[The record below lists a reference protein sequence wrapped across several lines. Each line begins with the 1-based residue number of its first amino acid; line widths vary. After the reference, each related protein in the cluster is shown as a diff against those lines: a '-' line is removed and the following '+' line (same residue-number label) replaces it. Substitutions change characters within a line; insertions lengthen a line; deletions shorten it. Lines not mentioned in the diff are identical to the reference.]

1 MEDEKMARRLK
12 YRKYASIVICLLLV
26 GMLSGISLSNIPVA
40 KAEGSSTIIYA
51 GCRQSTYGVDPFPN
65 DNEWERD
72 IMTMASYWPGSQ
84 GTGIWIVGI
93 LAGEG
98 PDYKQ
103 WTECNLQFPAPDNE
117 NYEHVIFDN
126 TDFHE
131 SYLDYFDT
139 HGIKVWL
146 QVEPGLADVPTI
158 IDLAL
163 DRYEHHDCV
172 LGCGVDVEWHKQT
185 VHDWGIPVTDD
196 NAEAWENAV
205 KSHNE
210 NYTLFIKHFD
220 PEWMPPNYRG
230 DIMFVNDSQ
239 GFVNLSKMV
248 AEFTAWASEFY
259 PNLVG
264 FQYGYER
271 DAKWWNKLNNP
282 PKDIGDTLDTAISS
296 DMGLFWVDFTL
307 RDVFPPLGDDTTG
320 PVIENIASSDI
331 TQDSATIT
339 WDTDEVCDSVVNYGT
354 TTALGSTESDVLKV
368 ISHSISLTGLSAD
381 TTYYYEVKST
391 DCSGNSTVDDNNG
404 SYYTFT
410 TTPED
415 TTPPIIENVASSDI
429 TYGSATITWDTD
441 ESSDSVVNYGK
452 TTALGSSES
461 DATMVTS
468 HSITLTELSAS
479 TMYYYE
485 VQSTDARSN
494 TAVDDNNESY
504 YTFTTAEA
512 DTTPPTIENVDTYC
526 IKLTTAT
533 ILWDTDEIADS
544 LVKYGTSPGSYTD
557 NEYDS
562 ADVTSHSIELTNL
575 IENTTYYYVVESTDP
590 SNNTSQSSEYSFTT
604 YASGAQVMHVHYIY
618 MYLETLGVNTNAL
631 AEVKI
636 VDVEDNPVPLA
647 MLYGHWEGATS
658 DSDTGETDEYGII
671 DRWQLQSDTLS
682 KPPGGTIFTFVVDN
696 LTKDGWT
703 YEPEHN
709 VESSDSIST

>member
-1 MEDEKMARRLK
+1 MEDEKMAKRLR

-26 GMLSGISLSNIPVA
+26 GMLSGISLSNMPIA
-40 KAEGSSTIIYA
+40 KAEGSSTIKYA
-51 GCRQSTYGVDPFPN
+51 GCRQSIYGIDPFPN

-93 LAGEG
+93 LSL
-98 PDYKQ
+98 PDKVMCRL
-103 WTECNLQFPAPDNE
+103 EFPAPDNQTYDNIVFE
-117 NYEHVIFDN
+117 NVDR
-126 TDFHE
+126 HE
-131 SYLDYFDT
+131 NYLDYFDT
-139 HGIKVWL
+139 HGIQVWL
-146 QVEPGLADVPTI
+146 QIEPAFADMA
-158 IDLAL
+158 DLVDLVL
-163 DRYEHHDCV
+163 DRYGHHPCV
-172 LGCGVDVEWHKQT
+172 IGFGVDVEWHEY
-185 VHDWGIPVTDD
+185 DGVTDKWGVPLSD
-196 NAEAWENAV
+196 TEAENWENLV
-205 KSHNE
+205 KAKNE
-210 NYTLFIKHFD
+210 NYTLFVKHFD
-220 PEWMPPNYRG
+220 DSYMPPNYRG

-248 AEFTAWASEFY
+248 AEFTAWASIFY
-259 PNLVG
+259 PNVVG

-271 DAKWWNKLNNP
+271 DAKWWNKLDNP

-296 DMGLFWVDFTL
+296 DMGVFWVDFTL

-339 WDTDEVCDSVVNYGT
+339 WDTDEVCDSVVNYGKT
-354 TTALGSTESDVLKV
+354 MALGSTGYDVLKV
-368 ISHSISLTGLSAD
+368 ISHSIALAELSEN
-381 TTYYYEVKST
+381 TLYYYEVKST
-391 DCSGNSTVDDNNG
+391 DCSGNSTVDDNSG

-410 TTPED
+410 TSAPD
-415 TTPPIIENVASSDI
+415 TTPPVIENVASSDI

-485 VQSTDARSN
+485 VQSTDSRSN
-494 TAVDDNNESY
+494 TAVDDNNGSY

-562 ADVTSHSIELTNL
+562 ADVTSHSIDLTDL

-590 SNNTSQSSEYSFTT
+590 SNNSSQSSEYSFTT
-604 YASGAQVMHVHYIY
+604 YASGAQVMHVHYIH